1 MYKGEPY
8 EEKSRN
14 LKLKPSP
21 VTQSK
26 LCKEMGEEAGRTT
39 QSPCIYS
46 VYREQQ
52 TTIGGGNLWNKPN
65 YISNLRHIMDEHFAE
80 FIL

>member
-1 MYKGEPY
+1 
-8 EEKSRN
+8 
-14 LKLKPSP
+14 
-21 VTQSK
+21 
-26 LCKEMGEEAGRTT
+26 MGEKAGRTT
-39 QSPCIYS
+39 QSPYIYS

-52 TTIGGGNLWNKPN
+52 TTNRGGNLWNKPN